1 MSNEKISIKSPQ
13 IEIIS
18 SKDDIKVNS
27 NTFIHLSSNQSI
39 KMETKIGDKQ
49 SKVWLST
56 PIIQLGTESLT
67 NKYQPI
73 VKGDDLEKELI
84 EIYNLLLQ
92 IVSFPGAQIALGV
105 VPTLPNPSLIQLI
118 NGKLNSFKKKRK
130 KWKSTVSKTV

>member
-1 MSNEKISIKSPQ
+1 MSEKIAIKSSQ
-13 IEIIS
+13 VDIIS
-18 SKDDIKVNS
+18 SKDDIKVNA

-67 NKYQPI
+67 NKYQPV
-73 VKGDDLEKELI
+73 VKGDDLEKELT
-84 EIYNLLLQ
+84 EIYKVLLQ
-92 IVSFPGAQIALGV
+92 IVSFPGSQSVGGV
-105 VPTLPNPSLIQLI
+105 LSTTNPALIQLI
-118 NGKLNSFKKKRK
+118 QGKLNSFSKKRK

>member
-1 MSNEKISIKSPQ
+1 MSEKIAIKSSQ
-13 IEIIS
+13 VDIIS
-18 SKDDIKVNS
+18 SKDDIKVNA

-67 NKYQPI
+67 NKYQPV

-84 EIYNLLLQ
+84 EIYKVLLQ
-92 IVSFPGAQIALGV
+92 IVSFPGSQSVGGV
-105 VPTLPNPSLIQLI
+105 LSTSNPVLIQLI
-118 NGKLNSFKKKRK
+118 QGKLNSFSKKRK

>member
-1 MSNEKISIKSPQ
+1 MSEKIAIKSSQ
-13 IEIIS
+13 IDIVS
-18 SKDDIKVNS
+18 SINDVKINS

-67 NKYQPI
+67 NKYQPV
-73 VKGDDLEKELI
+73 VKGDDLEKELV

-92 IVSFPGAQIALGV
+92 IVSFPGAQIAVGT
-105 VPTLPNPSLIQLI
+105 PTIPNPSLIQLI
-118 NGKLNSFKKKRK
+118 QGKLNLFKKKRK

>member
-1 MSNEKISIKSPQ
+1 MSEKISIKSSQ
-13 IEIIS
+13 IDIVS
-18 SKDDIKVNS
+18 SIDDIKVNS
-27 NTFIHLSSNQSI
+27 NTFIHLSSNKSI

-92 IVSFPGAQIALGV
+92 IVSFPGAQIALGI

>member
-1 MSNEKISIKSPQ
+1 MSEKISIKSSQ
-13 IEIIS
+13 IDIVS
-18 SKDDIKVNS
+18 SIDDVKINS

-118 NGKLNSFKKKRK
+118 QGKLNSFKKKRK

>member
-1 MSNEKISIKSPQ
+1 MSEKISIKSSQ
-13 IEIIS
+13 IDIVS
-18 SKDDIKVNS
+18 SVNDVKVNS

-67 NKYQPI
+67 NKYQPV
-73 VKGDDLEKELI
+73 VKGDDLEKELV

-92 IVSFPGAQIALGV
+92 IVSFPGAQIAAGT
-105 VPTLPNPSLIQLI
+105 PTTPNPTLIQLI

>member
-1 MSNEKISIKSPQ
+1 MSEKIAIKSSQ
-13 IEIIS
+13 IDIIS

-118 NGKLNSFKKKRK
+118 QGKLNSFKKKRK

>member
-1 MSNEKISIKSPQ
+1 
-13 IEIIS
+13 
-18 SKDDIKVNS
+18 
-27 NTFIHLSSNQSI
+27 
-39 KMETKIGDKQ
+39 METKIGDKQ

>member
-1 MSNEKISIKSPQ
+1 MSEKISIKSSQ
-13 IEIIS
+13 IDIIS

-118 NGKLNSFKKKRK
+118 QGKLNSFKKKRK

>member
-56 PIIQLGTESLT
+56 PIIQLGTESVT
-67 NKYQPI
+67 SKYQPV
-73 VKGDDLEKELI
+73 VKGDDLEKELV

-92 IVSFPGAQIALGV
+92 IVSYPGSQIAAGI
-105 VPTLPNPSLIQLI
+105 PTLPNPSLIQLI
-118 NGKLNSFKKKRK
+118 QGKLNSFTKKKK

>member
-1 MSNEKISIKSPQ
+1 MSEKISIKSSQ
-13 IEIIS
+13 VDIIS
-18 SKDDIKVNS
+18 SINDVKVNS

-118 NGKLNSFKKKRK
+118 QGKLNSFKKKRK

>member
-56 PIIQLGTESLT
+56 PIIQLGTESVT
-67 NKYQPI
+67 SKYQPV

-92 IVSFPGAQIALGV
+92 IVSYPGSQIAAGI
-105 VPTLPNPSLIQLI
+105 PTLPNPSLIQLI
-118 NGKLNSFKKKRK
+118 QGKLNSFTKKKK

>member
-1 MSNEKISIKSPQ
+1 MSEKISIKSSQ
-13 IEIIS
+13 IDIVS

-92 IVSFPGAQIALGV
+92 IVSFPGAQIALGI

>member
-1 MSNEKISIKSPQ
+1 MSEKISIKSSQ
-13 IEIIS
+13 IDIIS
-18 SKDDIKVNS
+18 SINDVKVNS

>member
-1 MSNEKISIKSPQ
+1 MNEKISIKSSQ
-13 IEIIS
+13 VDIIS
-18 SKDDIKVNS
+18 SINDVKVNS

-118 NGKLNSFKKKRK
+118 QGKLNSFKKKRK

>member
-1 MSNEKISIKSPQ
+1 MSEKIAIKSSQ
-13 IEIIS
+13 IDIVS

-92 IVSFPGAQIALGV
+92 IVSFPGAQIALGI

>member
-1 MSNEKISIKSPQ
+1 MSEKISIKSSQ
-13 IEIIS
+13 IDIVS
-18 SKDDIKVNS
+18 SIDDVKINS

-67 NKYQPI
+67 NKYQPV
-73 VKGDDLEKELI
+73 VKGDDLEKELV

-92 IVSFPGAQIALGV
+92 IVTFPGAQISVGT
-105 VPTLPNPSLIQLI
+105 PTIPNPSLIQLVQ
-118 NGKLNSFKKKRK
+118 GKLNSFKKKRK

>member
-1 MSNEKISIKSPQ
+1 MSEKISIKSSQ
-13 IEIIS
+13 VDIIS
-18 SKDDIKVNS
+18 SINDVKVNS